1 MIFEISNAHSSR
13 DKGTIYDGLSQD
25 YADIKDVNSFLS
37 SLPTNHKAFNI
48 NLTEDNSATIHR

>member
-25 YADIKDVNSFLS
+25 YADINSFLS